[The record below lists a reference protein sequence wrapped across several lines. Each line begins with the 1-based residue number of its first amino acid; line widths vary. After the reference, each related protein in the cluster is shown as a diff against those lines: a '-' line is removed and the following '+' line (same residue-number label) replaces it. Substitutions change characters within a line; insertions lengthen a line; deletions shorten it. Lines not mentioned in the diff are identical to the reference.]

1 MTQPTASIS
10 STTAPSTTASST
22 SAPSTSAPQ
31 KEASPTNPS
40 GVLNQN
46 DFLKLMVAQLQAQNP
61 LQPGNSNE
69 FLNELAQF
77 TQVEQITNLA
87 GSSELTGAVQLIGHE
102 VTYNGPGGV
111 PTMGTVESIQTN
123 SSGTTLT
130 ISGAPGINQLSITE
144 VH

>member
-1 MTQPTASIS
+1 MMTQPVASIS
-10 STTAPSTTASST
+10 STST
-22 SAPSTSAPQ
+22 PQ
-31 KEASPTNPS
+31 KEAPPTNPT

-46 DFLKLMVAQLQAQNP
+46 DFLKLMIAQLQAQNP

-102 VTYNGPGGV
+102 VTYKGADGAPA
-111 PTMGTVESIQTN
+111 TGTVESIQTS

-130 ISGAPGINQLSITE
+130 ISGTPGINQLSITE